1 MMYKLISTGLIAVNL
16 LIAQAL
22 PLQAQSGRR
31 TNIGSCN
38 AALTSAKNRIKKGR
52 NIQIRINKYI
62 HGYSNAPVN
71 RSHEY
76 GIGLEGR
83 ATSSIFNSPV
93 FMKSIASQII
103 YNCKT
108 VGILSFGF
116 GYDRIVAFGLMTS
129 GKVVKFKC
137 LYGEG
142 VNIKPRWG
150 QALCL

>member
-1 MMYKLISTGLIAVNL
+1 MYKLIATGLIAVNL

-22 PLQAQSGRR
+22 PLQAQSARR
-31 TNIGSCN
+31 TNRSSCN
-38 AALTSAKNRIKKGR
+38 AALTSAKNRIKRGR
-52 NIQIRINKYI
+52 NVQLTTNKFS
-62 HGYSNAPVN
+62 HDYSDAPVN

-83 ATSSIFNSPV
+83 AASSIFNSPV

-103 YNCKT
+103 YDCKT
-108 VGILSFGF
+108 IGMVSFGA
-116 GYDRIVAFGLMTS
+116 GYDRVVAFGLMPS

-142 VNIKPRWG
+142 VSIKPRWG
-150 QALCL
+150 QAWC